1 MRFFDLG
8 TGGLAQ
14 LFGLQLGEALEL
26 PIRNASVVIKAM
38 RFMFEKWPRLVAEY
52 KPAFGSIFA
61 RYLKKYTHWGY
72 CDLDMV
78 LGNLPLFIE
87 RAELSDHDIVSYSF
101 GDQEALYLRGQWTL
115 HRNEPRI
122 SSVWIANPSPNPN
135 PITLTLT
142 PTLIL

>member
-1 MRFFDLG
+1 MPRDAPDNVKFFDLG

-78 LGNLPLFIE
+78 RNLTRTRTLALGPSLTLALGPSLT
-87 RAELSDHDIVSYSF
+87 LS
-101 GDQEALYLRGQWTL
+101 L
-115 HRNEPRI
+115 
-122 SSVWIANPSPNPN
+122 
-135 PITLTLT
+135 TLTLT
-142 PTLIL
+142 LTLSLSLSLTLTLTLIRALTRTRTL